1 MMKRC
6 TKYTIKKGKVVLN
19 KPAKPKA
26 KLTAYERYLII
37 AHDNGVPKSEIFTKE
52 EYNTAVVSNK
62 ERNIAAKPDSI
73 VRQQLHDGLTDK
85 EFRARLNAARRIDST
100 MTRKK
105 FTEIRGWE
113 SIDDRVSKRYEELK
127 AIYHYDELKD
137 KKEKKIKTTIFAR
150 IISTEIYG
158 SE

>member
-1 MMKRC
+1 MKRS
-6 TKYTIKKGKVVLN
+6 TKYTIKKGKVILN
-19 KPAKPKA
+19 EPAKPKV
-26 KLTAYERYLII
+26 KPTGYERYLNI
-37 AHDNGVPKSEIFTKE
+37 ARDNGIPKSEILTKE

-62 ERNIAAKPDSI
+62 LRNIAAKPDSI

-85 EFRARLNAARRIDST
+85 QYRAAFHAAKHMDPTIS
-100 MTRKK
+100 RKK
-105 FTEIRGWE
+105 FTETRGWE
-113 SIDDRVSKRYEELK
+113 SINDYVSARYEELK

-137 KKEKKIKTTIFAR
+137 KKDKKIKTTIFAR

>member
-1 MMKRC
+1 MKRS

-26 KLTAYERYLII
+26 KLTGYEKYLNI
-37 AHDNGVPKSEIFTKE
+37 ARDNGVPKYEILTKE

-62 ERNIAAKPDSI
+62 LRNIPAKPDSI

-85 EFRARLNAARRIDST
+85 QYRAALNAARRIDST

-113 SIDDRVSKRYEELK
+113 SINDNVSARYEELK
-127 AIYHYDELKD
+127 AIYHYDELKNTD
-137 KKEKKIKTTIFAR
+137 KKIATTLFAR

>member
-1 MMKRC
+1 MRS

-26 KLTAYERYLII
+26 KLTGYERYVNI
-37 AHDNGVPKSEIFTKE
+37 ARNNGLPKSEIFTNE

-62 ERNIAAKPDSI
+62 LRNIPAKPDAI
-73 VRQQLHDGLTDK
+73 VRQQLRDGVTDRQY
-85 EFRARLNAARRIDST
+85 RAALNAVRRINPN

-105 FTEIRGWE
+105 FTETGGWE
-113 SIDDRVSKRYEELK
+113 YINDLVSRRYEELK
-127 AIYHYDELKD
+127 AIYHYDELKKDKD
-137 KKEKKIKTTIFAR
+137 KKIPTTFFAS

>member
-1 MMKRC
+1 MKRS

-19 KPAKPKA
+19 KPAKPRA
-26 KLTAYERYLII
+26 KLTDYERYVNI

-62 ERNIAAKPDSI
+62 QRNIAAKPDSI

-105 FTEIRGWE
+105 FTATRG
-113 SIDDRVSKRYEELK
+113 
-127 AIYHYDELKD
+127 
-137 KKEKKIKTTIFAR
+137 
-150 IISTEIYG
+150 
-158 SE
+158 

>member
-1 MMKRC
+1 MKRS

-26 KLTAYERYLII
+26 KLTAYERYVNI
-37 AHDNGVPKSEIFTKE
+37 AHDNGLPKSEIFTKE
-52 EYNTAVVSNK
+52 EYHTAVVSNK

-85 EFRARLNAARRIDST
+85 QFRARLNAARRIDST

-105 FTEIRGWE
+105 FTEIRG
-113 SIDDRVSKRYEELK
+113 
-127 AIYHYDELKD
+127 
-137 KKEKKIKTTIFAR
+137 
-150 IISTEIYG
+150 
-158 SE
+158 